1 MENKEKTKGVR
12 FALRNITT
20 EQFALLEDV
29 KIDDSKIKIET
40 NLRFGA
46 NDKEKLIAVFA
57 NFSFES
63 ESKPFIVIE
72 VGCHFLIENSAWFE
86 MLDEESNSLKVPKGF
101 MSHLSMITVG
111 STRGVLHTKTENTC
125 FNKYVLPTINVA
137 DMIKKDA
144 VFNFVNEKNKL

>member
-1 MENKEKTKGVR
+1 MENKEKSKGVR

-29 KIDDSKIKIET
+29 KIDETKIKIDT

-46 NDKEKLIAVFA
+46 HDKEKVIAVFA
-57 NFSFES
+57 NFSYDS
-63 ESKPFIVIE
+63 ENSPFIIIE
-72 VGCHFLIENSAWFE
+72 IGCHFLIEKSTWKE
-86 MLDEESNSLKVPKGF
+86 MFDEESHSLNVPKGF

-111 STRGVLHTKTENTC
+111 SARGVLHAKTENSC

-137 DMIKKDA
+137 AMIKQDA
-144 VFNFVNEKNKL
+144 VFNFQK

>member
-1 MENKEKTKGVR
+1 MENKEKSKGVK

-29 KIDDSKIKIET
+29 KIDDAKIKIET

-46 NDKEKLIAVFA
+46 NDKEKVIAAFA
-57 NFSFES
+57 NFSYES
-63 ESKPFIVIE
+63 ESKTFIVIE
-72 VGCHFLIENSAWFE
+72 VGCHFLIENSAWKE
-86 MLDEESNSLKVPKGF
+86 MLDEESNSLNVPKGL

-111 STRGVLHTKTENTC
+111 SARGVLHAKTENT
-125 FNKYVLPTINVA
+125 FYNKYVLPTVNVV

-144 VFNFVNEKNKL
+144 VFNFTKEKE